1 MCSIMPDL
9 PDVCNNVRWRGANNT
24 ASDIISG
31 CFIKYYLRYIKCIIL
46 TGNLYENM
54 LI

>member
-1 MCSIMPDL
+1 MFVTMLD
-9 PDVCNNVRWRGANNT
+9 GEAENNT

-31 CFIKYYLRYIKCIIL
+31 RFIKYYLRYIKCIIL